1 MKKKSSYIE
10 KIRMDYLRM
19 KSSLYQKETK
29 LYALPYYYDKIY
41 SDINKFSLLGL
52 LFINIAIYEKFEKN
66 FSWAIM
72 DKIIMEL
79 IESVKI
85 FFNHTKYKTTITSEY
100 PGGNLIIIITPN
112 TESGKS
118 LFLDHAT
125 IEKISDDLFAHIE
138 KNLSKKLN
146 SDLKNS
152 FIKTLPL
159 SIGYSLLTKQANI
172 RFERSLTY
180 ALGQA
185 QTKAL
190 GIERIHFNKKII
202 ELKKIIQEKN
212 ITAVFQPIVDTNS
225 FDPLGYEALS
235 RGPENT
241 EFHNPELM
249 FEVAEKG
256 QLVWELERLCREKSL
271 YYLQILEKNKYLF
284 INNEPDVIFD
294 PDFRTLDLLKKFN
307 IDPKRIVL
315 EITERTA
322 IKNFERFQ
330 QALDFFKQ
338 KGFKIAIDDVGTG
351 YSNLQSIAILK
362 PDFIKFDTSLIR
374 NINNNH
380 IKKQLVTSL
389 VNFANETGTIIIA
402 EGIETKEELQIIQK
416 FNIPYGQGYYFA
428 HPGQAFP
435 EVIAK

>member
-1 MKKKSSYIE
+1 MKKTSNYIE

-19 KSSLYQKETK
+19 KASLYQKETK

-41 SDINKFSLLGL
+41 SDINKFSILGL
-52 LFINIAIYEKFEKN
+52 FIINISIYEKFEKN
-66 FSWAIM
+66 FSWTIL
-72 DKIIMEL
+72 DFIIKNL
-79 IESVKI
+79 IESAKS
-85 FFNHTKYKTTITSEY
+85 FFNQTKYKTTITSEY
-100 PGGNLIIIITPN
+100 PGGNIIIIITPN
-112 TESGKS
+112 AKTEKS
-118 LFLDHAT
+118 LFLDQSI
-125 IEKISDDLFAHIE
+125 IEKISDDLFAYLE
-138 KNLSKKLN
+138 KKLSQKLN
-146 SDLKNS
+146 SNSKNT
-152 FIKTLPL
+152 FVKTPPL

-180 ALGQA
+180 AISQA

-212 ITAVFQPIVDTNS
+212 ITTVFQPIVDINS
-225 FDPLGYEALS
+225 FMPFGYEALS
-235 RGPENT
+235 RGPKNT

-256 QLVWELERLCREKSL
+256 HLVWELERLCREKSL
-271 YYLQILEKNKYLF
+271 YYLQMLEKNQYLF

-322 IKNFERFQ
+322 IQDFEKFQ
-330 QALDFFKQ
+330 QALDFFRQ

-362 PDFIKFDTSLIR
+362 PDFIKFDISLIR
-374 NINNNH
+374 NINNNN
-380 IKKQLVTSL
+380 IKQHLVSSL
-389 VNFANETGTIIIA
+389 VSFVNETGTIMIA
-402 EGIETKEELQIIQK
+402 EGIETKDELQIIQK